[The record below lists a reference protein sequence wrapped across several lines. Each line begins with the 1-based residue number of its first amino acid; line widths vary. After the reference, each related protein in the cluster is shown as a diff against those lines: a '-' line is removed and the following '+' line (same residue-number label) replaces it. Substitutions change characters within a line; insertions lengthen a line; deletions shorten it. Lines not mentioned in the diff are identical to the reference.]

1 LLGVAVG
8 EDAVWVAGGEGTAAL
23 VARIDPRS
31 NTVSA
36 RIPLDGVLGGLAVS
50 PGAVWVSNFSSGS
63 VWRIDPHSNT
73 VAGKPLPV
81 GKGSV
86 WITIGEGA
94 VWVGNRGSGTVA
106 RIDLP

>member
-1 LLGVAVG
+1 VAVG
-8 EDAVWVAGGEGTAAL
+8 EDAVWVAGGEGTAAV

-36 RIPLDGVLGGLAVS
+36 RIPVDGVLGGVAVN
-50 PGAVWVSNFSSGS
+50 PAGVWVSNFSSGS
-63 VWRIDPHSNT
+63 VWRIDPRSNT

-81 GKGSV
+81 GKGPV

-94 VWVGNRGSGTVA
+94 VWVGNRRSGTVA